1 MSKELNVQIIEKD
14 GRPEWVVIPYGEYLE
29 ILEQAE
35 MMEDI
40 RDFDR
45 IKQMIESGEE
55 EIIPIDF
62 AFGLASGENPIK
74 AWREYRG
81 YVQQKL
87 AEMAGISVPF
97 LSQIELGR
105 RNASTRTMKKLAKA
119 LDVSVDD
126 LL

>member
-55 EIIPIDF
+55 EIIPIEL
-62 AFGLASGENPIK
+62 AFGLAGGENPIK

-81 YVQQKL
+81 YIQQQL
-87 AEMAGISVPF
+87 ADMVGISVPF

>member
-1 MSKELNVQIIEKD
+1 MIKELNVQIIEKD
-14 GRPEWVVIPYGEYLE
+14 GQPEWVVISYGEYLE

-45 IKQMIESGEE
+45 IKQRVESGEE
-55 EIIPIDF
+55 EIIPIEL

-81 YVQQKL
+81 YIQQQL
-87 AEMAGISVPF
+87 ADMAGISVPF
-97 LSQIELGR
+97 LSQIESGK
-105 RNASTRTMKKLAKA
+105 RNAATKTMKKLAKA
-119 LDVSVDD
+119 LNVSVDD